1 MTLVVEDGS
10 AKADADSYA
19 DVTDAGAFIADWHD
33 DADWN
38 SASQARKERALRRGT
53 RFVDERRWRGWAATA
68 DQALAWPRVRVGLVD
83 GHTITDDVVPQA
95 VKHATIEA
103 ALRDVQGESLFPDH
117 DGGTIRRESKQV
129 GSLQKSQEFATPRQA
144 GKTFEAINALL
155 RSYVTSGSSLPLRRA
170 FA

>member
-19 DVTDAGAFIADWHD
+19 DVTDADAFIADWHD

-53 RFVDERRWRGWAATA
+53 RFVDTFNFRGKRLSQS
-68 DQALAWPRVRVGLVD
+68 QALDWPRDNVGIVD
-83 GHTITDDVVPQA
+83 GQHVHPGTMPRP
-95 VKHATIEA
+95 VKEAAIEA
-103 ALRDVQGESLFPDH
+103 ALRDVQGETLLVDH

-144 GKTFEAINALL
+144 GKTFEAVNRLL
-155 RSYVTSGSSLPLRRA
+155 KPYTVSSSSRSLRRA
-170 FA
+170 VA